1 MEKRID
7 DKCIFCK
14 ICKGEVDTQLLYED
28 EEYVVFKDRAP
39 YAQHHYLV
47 VTKNHIPDAKCLKK
61 DQLNI
66 VSTMK
71 GIGRKILEDSGA
83 DMNDS
88 RFGFHWP
95 PFHTV
100 SHLHMHAISPAS
112 KMGLLGRIV
121 FKPDSFVFVTPEY
134 VESRLQA

>member
-88 RFGFHWP
+88 SQNMLKADCRHRRQLP
-95 PFHTV
+95 CIYIILV
-100 SHLHMHAISPAS
+100 QIYLSI
-112 KMGLLGRIV
+112 I
-121 FKPDSFVFVTPEY
+121 
-134 VESRLQA
+134 